1 MDDFLDK
8 SILYLIIGI
17 IFLFFLVRRRRK
29 REKEELIIEKQKP
42 LIEKIRKEYEEEQK
56 GNWLKALEKFPSE
69 HLLGKEKE
77 WEEITDRQREYFIE
91 LNDVSAKKIQE
102 RYNLSAKDW
111 KNLKSKFFIEDAQ
124 QLMRNPKY
132 KEAMEIIKHNKR
144 NSE

>member
-56 GNWLKALEKFPSE
+56 ENWLKALEKFPSK
-69 HLLGKEKE
+69 HLLGKEWKE
-77 WEEITDRQREYFIE
+77 MIERQKDYFIE

-102 RYNLSAKDW
+102 RYNLSTEDW
-111 KNLKSKFFIEDAQ
+111 KKLKSKFFIEDAQ
-124 QLMRNPKY
+124 RLMENPKY
-132 KEAMEIIKHNKR
+132 KEEMGIIKNNKR